1 MNGMLQ
7 LMSSHL
13 DTEPLIIDSL
23 LHVAAI
29 AWSPDGS
36 VLLVVGITKLSNC
49 GENEFLAAKFYSR
62 TGCLLHH
69 MKIPNAQNAAGE
81 ARQKADLCS
90 VANLCALPTCPG
102 SSGSSLR
109 EFLAGVTWHGTGTK
123 VAIATDHVLYILHVR
138 PCYQWA
144 ACSDTLVYTYNVPN
158 PHAHDER
165 IMFWNTRTDERCPK
179 SSKPVIGL
187 SGCGSYCL
195 LVTSADQLGQYSLIV
210 CNTMGS
216 PVDSRTI
223 QFEPI
228 HIQLTTSHAIVCSA
242 DLVYVWQF
250 LSHEVCACLQLW
262 CCYCKNAERHIRVL
276 ICLASLVTTNYLCRG
291 S

>member
-1 MNGMLQ
+1 
-7 LMSSHL
+7 MSSHL
-13 DTEPLIIDSL
+13 DTDPLIIDSL

-36 VLLVVGITKLSNC
+36 VLLVVGITKLLGG
-49 GENEFLAAKFYSR
+49 GEDEFLAAKYYSR
-62 TGCLLHH
+62 TGCLLHQ
-69 MKIPNAQNAAGE
+69 MRIPNARKAAGE
-81 ARQKADLCS
+81 ARQQAYMRPEAS
-90 VANLCALPTCPG
+90 PHSTHRSRN
-102 SSGSSLR
+102 
-109 EFLAGVTWHGTGTK
+109 FLFSYISAFAGVTWHATGTR
-123 VAIATDHVLYILHVR
+123 VALATDQVLYILHVR

-144 ACSDTLVYTYNVPN
+144 ACSDTLVYTYSV

-165 IMFWNTRTDERCPK
+165 IMFWNTRTAERC
-179 SSKPVIGL
+179 SKASKAVIGL
-187 SGCGSYCL
+187 SGCGSHCL
-195 LVTSADQLGQYSLIV
+195 LVTSADQLGQYSLII

-223 QFEPI
+223 QFEPN

-250 LSHEVCACLQLW
+250 VSHEVCACLQLW
-262 CCYCKNAERHIRVL
+262 CHECKI
-276 ICLASLVTTNYLCRG
+276 ASLESVNCPCRG